1 MKDVKEFFRA
11 ARRKID
17 ACAKWVHDRYW
28 DTYRAIS
35 KFLDSPVGQVLQTI
49 FFIALFVLFAIAC
62 IALIL
67 FLGTIALVGGAI
79 FLVGCALEVLTVS
92 PEEYE
97 LMRINRKLDRIFKS
111 K

>member
-1 MKDVKEFFRA
+1 MKDVKESHRA

-28 DTYRAIS
+28 DSYRAIS

-49 FFIALFVLFAIAC
+49 FFIALFALFAIAC
-62 IALIL
+62 IAGIL
-67 FLGTIALVGGAI
+67 FLGTIALVGGTI
-79 FLVGCALEVLTVS
+79 FLVGCALEILTVS